1 MASEDLLLV
10 QELSEYGVRV
20 TQDIAQLTV
29 AGGRYRDLQRGS
41 QLSLP
46 MWAAEILIDA
56 GLAEPLEG
64 RIDVQRMVQLLW
76 RERRSLTELV
86 ELPPKI
92 YHVLRLSTSRP
103 SGVDPETVKT
113 VRLYFKDLVSLRL
126 SKLIGYASKG
136 VDPDLVQRMTDEER
150 ELYLRLRDVIGVWL
164 SSLGLEV

>member
-10 QELSEYGVRV
+10 QELSEYGVRI

-29 AGGRYRDLQRGS
+29 AGERYRDLQRGS

-92 YHVLRLSTSRP
+92 YHVLRLSMSKP
-103 SGVDPETVKT
+103 SGVDPETI
-113 VRLYFKDLVSLRL
+113 RLYFKDLVSLRL
-126 SKLIGYASKG
+126 SKLIGFAAKG
-136 VDPDLVQRMTDEER
+136 VDPDLVQRLTDEER
-150 ELYLRLRDVIGVWL
+150 ELYLRLRGVIGVWL

>member
-1 MASEDLLLV
+1 M
-10 QELSEYGVRV
+10 
-20 TQDIAQLTV
+20 
-29 AGGRYRDLQRGS
+29 
-41 QLSLP
+41 
-46 MWAAEILIDA
+46 
-56 GLAEPLEG
+56 
-64 RIDVQRMVQLLW
+64 
-76 RERRSLTELV
+76 
-86 ELPPKI
+86 
-92 YHVLRLSTSRP
+92 SRP